1 MTISQTN
8 FDASKS
14 VSIASTVAEARRAA
28 GYSLEDLAIT
38 CGLTVEELT
47 AIETGADLDPSRLQ
61 RVAAALKLRS
71 LSI

>member
-1 MTISQTN
+1 MTISQTD
-8 FDASKS
+8 FDTSKS
-14 VSIASTVAEARRAA
+14 VSIASTVAEARRTA
-28 GYSLEDLAIT
+28 GYSLEDLAIA

-47 AIETGADLDPSRLQ
+47 AIETGADLDPNRLQ

>member
-1 MTISQTN
+1 MTISQTD
-8 FDASKS
+8 FDTSKS
-14 VSIASTVAEARRAA
+14 VSIASTVAEARRTA